1 MEQAEF
7 LEKNV
12 FKGLEN
18 LNDGFADAQFQFF
31 SETDFETVL
40 ERAEYY
46 GIGIY
51 AIEAWEDNE
60 FFEAAHNEYIK
71 KKATDP
77 TWYKKALLTFKMT
90 EPGMIYG
97 AMYKV
102 SPKLLARQSS
112 K

>member
-1 MEQAEF
+1 M
-7 LEKNV
+7 N
-12 FKGLEN
+12 
-18 LNDGFADAQFQFF
+18 
-31 SETDFETVL
+31 
-40 ERAEYY
+40 
-46 GIGIY
+46 
-51 AIEAWEDNE
+51 
-60 FFEAAHNEYIK
+60 